1 MFAKGGKGQ
10 KLGDGLLAADEL
22 TQNAEAKLE
31 AASAAKAKVDAYSS
45 AASKVGGMLGQD
57 VPAVPGGGEFDGALA
72 DVGEVV
78 GNVRDALDLA
88 KELAGYA
95 NALTMPSPKFLDEVR
110 RESEKNI
117 GLRAEG
123 QVLGCADFM
132 SLSKYNGFGA
142 GVGVF
147 IRFLRYM
154 ALVLM
159 LVGVVGIFLAEDYAS
174 MVHKQTGPEFTFS
187 MGLPA
192 IEAQCSACPP
202 TEESCYCPVAKTASA
217 PAGFNTKNHPAVVED
232 WTTLAENNETFWFWF
247 TPFMFDAAIMALMV
261 IVFSGALPGCLIGL
275 QVRWAEAIKGT
286 SLLPTAFTVKISN
299 LPTTRPVSTSELTD
313 LMSNEFGAVE
323 SVTVCVQNGEWN
335 KLTARA
341 NALNKQIPAMT
352 AAVAAAEAALD
363 GSVGATKDTVTT
375 ADGIVDAINSDGG
388 SIQASVGNVIVSAKA
403 LRKAKKDL
411 GKQEQQLAECES
423 KLSAEETNI
432 QAGPMNCGGV
442 AFVTFTAS
450 EHAQTCL
457 TSMPINRWSAKN
469 PCRKGKKLRVDGQ
482 LVFCCEAPD
491 PENIKWENLGKR
503 LRQAQTSLF
512 SSFLPLICRD
522 RP

>member
-57 VPAVPGGGEFDGALA
+57 VPAVPGGGEIDGALA

-123 QVLGCADFM
+123 QVLGCADFL

-159 LVGVVGIFLAEDYAS
+159 LVGVVGIFL
-174 MVHKQTGPEFTFS
+174 
-187 MGLPA
+187 
-192 IEAQCSACPP
+192 
-202 TEESCYCPVAKTASA
+202 
-217 PAGFNTKNHPAVVED
+217 
-232 WTTLAENNETFWFWF
+232 
-247 TPFMFDAAIMALMV
+247 
-261 IVFSGALPGCLIGL
+261 VFLVKKHALP
-275 QVRWAEAIKGT
+275 
-286 SLLPTAFTVKISN
+286 
-299 LPTTRPVSTSELTD
+299 
-313 LMSNEFGAVE
+313 
-323 SVTVCVQNGEWN
+323 
-335 KLTARA
+335 
-341 NALNKQIPAMT
+341 KQPRDNHRIM
-352 AAVAAAEAALD
+352 
-363 GSVGATKDTVTT
+363 
-375 ADGIVDAINSDGG
+375 
-388 SIQASVGNVIVSAKA
+388 
-403 LRKAKKDL
+403 RK
-411 GKQEQQLAECES
+411 S
-423 KLSAEETNI
+423 
-432 QAGPMNCGGV
+432 
-442 AFVTFTAS
+442 
-450 EHAQTCL
+450 
-457 TSMPINRWSAKN
+457 
-469 PCRKGKKLRVDGQ
+469 
-482 LVFCCEAPD
+482 
-491 PENIKWENLGKR
+491 
-503 LRQAQTSLF
+503 
-512 SSFLPLICRD
+512 
-522 RP
+522 